1 MRLKIAIR
9 TLIFGL
15 FVVSLLYAQTDDR
28 ALFQQGV
35 AYYEQGQYAAAQR
48 QFFTLLKDYPH
59 SKILTATKLMLA
71 KTYYKLG
78 DYKAAMIVCHN
89 FLQVHPHSLYLDD
102 IHFLMGKIYYRQGD
116 YSRAVKNWLWIQ
128 YHDSD
133 PRLREKAVDFLFN
146 TVVLHFTPSQ
156 LSRIEGEFDRQSFSY
171 LQELLKARQLVEQGR
186 NAERRSLL
194 ESLLNQYPNHP
205 YTAITRRLLET
216 QKGGAVASNRILILK
231 SDEDVEKEVS
241 TAFVLGA
248 MYAAYEMSQ
257 RNPEQVLEIDTVQ
270 VGGSVLSA
278 VQNTMKNLK
287 EQPPLAVV
295 SPLNNDQTAA
305 LALLSRYEHFP
316 FIAPLNSQ
324 IGLAELS
331 RYTFQINPD
340 AAIKGEFLADYA
352 VKELGFKTF
361 AILAPVND
369 YGETIVNAFTKTVEA
384 NGGEVVETQWYYLD
398 TQDFSR
404 QFKAIRHKSFYIS
417 FRDSVL
423 QVDSTLTEA
432 QIQEQFRQYLN
443 EELFS
448 DESGRE
454 IDSTQVPATGIDALF
469 IPTYP
474 EFIPFI
480 APQFAFNNIQC
491 TLLGNEGWND
501 PQALQKQRS
510 YLDGLI
516 YVTAGYF
523 DPDSWN
529 YKEFM
534 TRFRLRMHTTPEIY
548 HLLGYDIASWLMKN
562 YRAGMSRQDF
572 RDALEKSD
580 LYTGIV
586 ENIRFARKSRVNSEL
601 NIIKFSLG
609 QLIKVK

>member
-1 MRLKIAIR
+1 MKLKIVVQGLILSLLATSLLLAQANDR
-9 TLIFGL
+9 TLFE
-15 FVVSLLYAQTDDR
+15 
-28 ALFQQGV
+28 QGV
-35 AYYEQGQYAAAQR
+35 ASYKQGKYATAQR
-48 QFFTLLKDYPH
+48 QFFTILKNYPQ
-59 SKILTATKLMLA
+59 SRMITATKLMLA

-78 DYKAAMIVCHN
+78 DYKAAIIVCNN
-89 FLQVHPHSLYLDD
+89 FLKVHPNSLYLDD
-102 IHFLMGKIYYRQGD
+102 IHFLMGKIHYRQGD
-116 YSRAVKNWLWIQ
+116 YSGAVKNWLWIQ
-128 YHDSD
+128 YHESD
-133 PRLREKAVDFLFN
+133 PRLREKALDFLFN
-146 TVVLHFTPSQ
+146 TVALHFSPAQ
-156 LSRIEGEFDRQSFSY
+156 LSELEPHFDSQSFSY
-171 LQELLKARQLVEQGR
+171 LQKLLQARRLVEEGR
-186 NAERRSLL
+186 NTESRGLL
-194 ESLLNQYPNHP
+194 ESLLANYPNHP
-205 YTAITRRLLET
+205 YTSITRRLLET
-216 QKGGAVASNRILILK
+216 LKGGAVASNRILILK
-231 SDEDVEKEVS
+231 SGEEVEKEVS
-241 TAFVLGA
+241 KAFVLGA
-248 MYAAYEMSQ
+248 LYAAYEMSQ
-257 RNPEQVLEIDTVQ
+257 RNSDKVLEVDTVQ
-270 VGGSVLSA
+270 VGSSVLSA
-278 VQNTMKNLK
+278 VQSTMKNLRQ
-287 EQPPLAVV
+287 QPPLAVV

-324 IGLAELS
+324 IGLATLS

-340 AAIKGEFLADYA
+340 AAIKGQFLADYA

-361 AILAPVND
+361 AVLAPVND
-369 YGETIVNAFTKTVEA
+369 YGETIVKAFTNTVEA

-404 QFKAIRHKSFYIS
+404 QFKAIRHKSFFVA

-423 QVDSTLTEA
+423 QVDSTLTE
-432 QIQEQFRQYLN
+432 QEIRERFRQYLN

-448 DESGRE
+448 DETGRE

-501 PQALQKQRS
+501 PQELMKQRN

-523 DPDSWN
+523 DPASWN

-562 YRAGMSRQDF
+562 YQPGMNRQDF
-572 RDALEKSD
+572 RDALENSD
-580 LYTGIV
+580 LYTGMV
-586 ENIRFARKSRVNSEL
+586 ENIRFARKPRVNSEL